1 MWGTTGPVHSVT
13 ISRNTAAMT
22 KHRLHM
28 LSFLLLLATAGC
40 ADTAFI
46 QSRGKF
52 LRGAHNKTQAR
63 QAARILCLWEAAEG
77 QGLDG
82 QPSRGFAGQ
91 ILFFGPGDAAPFP
104 VHGTIRIFE
113 YDNFD
118 PNENSPKPIHAFVFD
133 DGGWNAHR
141 SESTMGESYN
151 VFLPY
156 VKHHA
161 GRAKCALKVEFT
173 AEQYRRPSRK
183 SHCRHGKRAQ
193 RLSQPSRATLL
204 VKTRNPRQRCR
215 ISSPTGWIP
224 HESTTNNCKA

>member
-1 MWGTTGPVHSVT
+1 
-13 ISRNTAAMT
+13 
-22 KHRLHM
+22 M

-173 AEQYRRPSRK
+173 AENGR
-183 SHCRHGKRAQ
+183 
-193 RLSQPSRATLL
+193 T
-204 VKTRNPRQRCR
+204 
-215 ISSPTGWIP
+215 ISSPITEVSLQARQKSAKAQSAISRNIARQNL
-224 HESTTNNCKA
+224 ESLAVVPDQFTYGVDTPRINNKQLQSMTIQLPGSGR

>member
-1 MWGTTGPVHSVT
+1 
-13 ISRNTAAMT
+13 MT

-52 LRGAHNKTQAR
+52 LRGVHNKTQAR

-173 AEQYRRPSRK
+173 AENGR
-183 SHCRHGKRAQ
+183 
-193 RLSQPSRATLL
+193 T
-204 VKTRNPRQRCR
+204 
-215 ISSPTGWIP
+215 ISSPITEVSLQARQKSAKAQSAISRNIARQNL
-224 HESTTNNCKA
+224 ESLAVVPDQFTYGVDTPRINNKQLQSMTIQLPGSGR

>member
-1 MWGTTGPVHSVT
+1 
-13 ISRNTAAMT
+13 MT

-173 AEQYRRPSRK
+173 AENGR
-183 SHCRHGKRAQ
+183 
-193 RLSQPSRATLL
+193 T
-204 VKTRNPRQRCR
+204 
-215 ISSPTGWIP
+215 ISSPITEVSLQARQKSAKAQSAISRNIARQNL
-224 HESTTNNCKA
+224 ESLAVVPDQFTYGVDTPRINNKQLQSMTIQLPGSGR

>member
-1 MWGTTGPVHSVT
+1 
-13 ISRNTAAMT
+13 MT

-28 LSFLLLLATAGC
+28 LSFLLLLAAVGC
-40 ADTAFI
+40 ADTSFI
-46 QSRGKF
+46 QSPGQFLPGAGK
-52 LRGAHNKTQAR
+52 KTQAR

-118 PNENSPKPIHAFVFD
+118 PDEDSPKPIHAFVFD

-156 VKHHA
+156 VKHHK
-161 GRAKCALKVEFT
+161 GRARCALKVEFT
-173 AEQYRRPSRK
+173 AENGR
-183 SHCRHGKRAQ
+183 
-193 RLSQPSRATLL
+193 T
-204 VKTRNPRQRCR
+204 
-215 ISSPTGWIP
+215 ISSPITEVSLQARQQKSAKTQSAISRNIARQNL
-224 HESTTNNCKA
+224 ESRAPVSDQFTHGVDTPRINNKQLESITIQLPASGS

>member
-1 MWGTTGPVHSVT
+1 
-13 ISRNTAAMT
+13 MT

-173 AEQYRRPSRK
+173 AENGR
-183 SHCRHGKRAQ
+183 
-193 RLSQPSRATLL
+193 T
-204 VKTRNPRQRCR
+204 
-215 ISSPTGWIP
+215 ISSPITEVSLQARQKSPKTQSAISGNIARQNL
-224 HESTTNNCKA
+224 ESLAVVPDQFTYGVDTPRINNKQLQSMTIQLPGSGR

>member
-1 MWGTTGPVHSVT
+1 
-13 ISRNTAAMT
+13 MT

-173 AEQYRRPSRK
+173 AENGR
-183 SHCRHGKRAQ
+183 
-193 RLSQPSRATLL
+193 T
-204 VKTRNPRQRCR
+204 
-215 ISSPTGWIP
+215 ISSPITEVSLQARQKSAKAQSAISRNIARQNQ
-224 HESTTNNCKA
+224 ESLAVVPDQFTYGVDTPRINNKQLQSMTIQLPGSGR